1 LGIALCWAT
10 DEWNRPDR
18 TDHYLMRVAV
28 EVARSRVKHPER
40 VTLEDMKLT
49 WGKAEEADDW
59 QSRKKMTVMLL
70 GGPGKVRHVRSKT
83 PVPRPNH
90 KPPPVWSGKIGE

>member
-1 LGIALCWAT
+1 
-10 DEWNRPDR
+10 
-18 TDHYLMRVAV
+18 
-28 EVARSRVKHPER
+28 
-40 VTLEDMKLT
+40 
-49 WGKAEEADDW
+49 
-59 QSRKKMTVMLL
+59 MTVMLL